1 MKLLLENWRQYIKES
16 EEETAYFGKWVDRIP
31 EMYKEWLASTSE
43 YRGEELL
50 EKYGFDKIGEGAFRT
65 VLAPKEDNN
74 FVVKIS
80 RTKMYSNMNKAEF
93 ELQKKYETLFP
104 RVYFHSP
111 DFRWMVVEAVSPVG
125 LEAMGEWTL
134 WQTAKKEMPNLFEI
148 YVGGVKEW
156 REKYQIKDD
165 DSMYPADQIGLGFW
179 GFVLNSLR
187 TVMGEDSSV
196 MAHGVSK
203 EDIKSY
209 FRSSPDPYFYELVR
223 AVSSNNIA
231 LWDLTPQNMGVDS
244 NENLVILDASI
255 EDHINDAAGYLG
267 LT

>member
-1 MKLLLENWRQYIKES
+1 MKLLLENWRGYIKES

-31 EMYKEWLASTSE
+31 EMYKEWLTSLSASAE
-43 YRGEELL
+43 GLWEKHGFNKRGE
-50 EKYGFDKIGEGAFRT
+50 GSFRT

-80 RTKMYSNMNKAEF
+80 RTKMYSNMNEAEF

-111 DFRWMVVEAVSPVG
+111 DFRWIVVEAVSPVG
-125 LEAMGEWTL
+125 LEDIGEWTL

-148 YVGGVKEW
+148 YIGGVKEW
-156 REKYQIKDD
+156 REKYKIKDD
-165 DSMYPADQIGLGFW
+165 DDMYPVDQIGLGFW

-187 TVMGEDSSV
+187 TVMGEDTFGEVDS
-196 MAHGVSK
+196 SK

-209 FRSSPDPYFYELVR
+209 FRSSPDPYFYELAQ

-255 EDHINDAAGYLG
+255 EDHINDAEDYLG